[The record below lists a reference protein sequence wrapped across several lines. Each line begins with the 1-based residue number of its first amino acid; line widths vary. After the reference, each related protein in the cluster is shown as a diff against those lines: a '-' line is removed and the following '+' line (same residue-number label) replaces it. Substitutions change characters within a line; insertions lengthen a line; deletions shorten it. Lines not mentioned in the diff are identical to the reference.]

1 MGPIANTLNI
11 IIEVLIL
18 TIFVTVLFSWARM
31 FGMRISPYHP
41 VVRVIEQS
49 ADLVLGP
56 IRRNMPTAGGGI
68 DFSPMIAIII
78 LYIIRQ
84 IVIRLV

>member
-18 TIFVTVLFSWARM
+18 TIFVTVIFSWARM
-31 FGMRISPYHP
+31 FGVRISPYHP

>member
-1 MGPIANTLNI
+1 MAPIANTLNI

-18 TIFVTVLFSWARM
+18 TIFATVVFSWLRM

-56 IRRNMPTAGGGI
+56 IRRNIPAAGGGI

-84 IVIRLV
+84 IVFRLV

>member
-18 TIFVTVLFSWARM
+18 TIFVTVIFSWARM